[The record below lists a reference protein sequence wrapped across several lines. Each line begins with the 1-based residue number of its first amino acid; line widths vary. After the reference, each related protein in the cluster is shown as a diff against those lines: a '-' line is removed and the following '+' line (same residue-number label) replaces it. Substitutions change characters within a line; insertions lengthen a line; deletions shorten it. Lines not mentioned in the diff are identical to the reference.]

1 MQTLHAPSPE
11 PHLTIR
17 PSRGWAALNLR
28 EMWQFRDLFLTLA
41 ERDVKVRYK
50 QTALGMVW
58 VVFQPLVSA
67 LIFAFVFGSVAQ
79 LEAPGGVPYLL
90 FAFAGTLAYNS
101 LFNPALTRVS
111 NSLVGNQQL
120 VSKVYFPRLI
130 LPLSTTVSTLLD
142 FAVGAAVLGLLI
154 AVRWH
159 FPGANLLLAP
169 VCLILLMALA
179 LGMGLFATA
188 LAVQYRDV
196 VHVLPVFTQLLLYA
210 SPVAY
215 AVATVPE
222 KYRTLYYLNPLASVL
237 EAFRWSVL
245 GAGTLE
251 WGWLAYSAA
260 CAIALLAGGAFAFK
274 RMERRF
280 ADVI

>member
-1 MQTLHAPSPE
+1 MQTLQAPSPQ
-11 PHLTIR
+11 PQLTIR
-17 PSRGWAALNLR
+17 PRRGWSAIDLR

-41 ERDVKVRYK
+41 ERDIKVRYK
-50 QTALGMVW
+50 QTALGAVW

-67 LIFAFVFGSVAQ
+67 LIFAFVFGSVAK
-79 LEAPGGVPYLL
+79 LEAPSGVPYLL

-101 LFNPALTRVS
+101 LFSPTLTRVS
-111 NSLVGNQQL
+111 GSMVGNQQL

-130 LPLSTTVSTLLD
+130 LPLSTTFSTLLD
-142 FAVGAAVLGLLI
+142 FAVGAGILALFILT
-154 AVRWH
+154 RWY
-159 FPGANLLLAP
+159 FPGINLLLAP
-169 VCLILLMALA
+169 VCILLLLMLA
-179 LGMGLFATA
+179 MGIGLFAAA

-196 VHVLPVFTQLLLYA
+196 IHILPVFTQLLLYA

-215 AVATVPE
+215 AVAVVPE

-245 GAGTLE
+245 GAGNVE
-251 WGWLAYSAA
+251 WGWLAYSATVA
-260 CAIALLAGGAFAFK
+260 TALLVGGAFAFK